1 MKFCNWFGAIPSFD
15 CDFFA
20 SSVLFNLLLEL
31 EERQRLIRIHR
42 WMHKTAG
49 KAIESASSNICFGY
63 FHLLFNLFLVKVRI
77 KERTIKR
84 MKTGNGETARIW
96 SYKWSACG
104 IWMFLVEVLLKL
116 WKLVQV
122 PVLLSQSFTRVA
134 KLSWRGSA
142 PIASS
147 TTTTKTRRSPTI
159 PYEKERDM
167 HLKNCHLLA
176 LKEHFIDFSQQG

>member
-1 MKFCNWFGAIPSFD
+1 
-15 CDFFA
+15 
-20 SSVLFNLLLEL
+20 
-31 EERQRLIRIHR
+31 
-42 WMHKTAG
+42 
-49 KAIESASSNICFGY
+49 
-63 FHLLFNLFLVKVRI
+63 
-77 KERTIKR
+77 
-84 MKTGNGETARIW
+84 MKTDNRETARIW

-104 IWMFLVEVLLKL
+104 IWMLLVEVLLKL

-159 PYEKERDM
+159 P
-167 HLKNCHLLA
+167 
-176 LKEHFIDFSQQG
+176 